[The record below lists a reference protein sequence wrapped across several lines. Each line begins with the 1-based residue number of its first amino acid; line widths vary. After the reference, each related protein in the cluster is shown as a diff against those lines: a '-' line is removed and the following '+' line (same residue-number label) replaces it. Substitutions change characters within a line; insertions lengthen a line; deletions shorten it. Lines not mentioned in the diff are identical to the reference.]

1 MSEAN
6 TSTTETRRPDGAAL
20 VIALVLAALAALI
33 FWDVDRL
40 SDVVGYSPVGPG
52 TVPKWIAF
60 SLAGLAVWTAIAA
73 FRRDFPEREHQEIA
87 PVAWIIGGLTGQML
101 LLNGSLVA
109 ILTRAKLPDLLG
121 AEIWYWADKTLNLLT
136 GFSIATGVLFAAT
149 AYAFGKRQLW
159 FSLPIGIAIS
169 LAVWLVFA
177 LLLQLSLPAGP
188 LERLFL

>member
-6 TSTTETRRPDGAAL
+6 TSTKETRRPDGAAL
-20 VIALVLAALAALI
+20 VIALVLAALAAVI

-60 SLAGLAVWTAIAA
+60 GLIGLAVWTAVAA
-73 FRRDFPEREHQEIA
+73 FRHDFPEREHQEIA
-87 PVAWIIGGLTGQML
+87 PVAWIIGGLAGQML
-101 LLNGSLVA
+101 LLPT
-109 ILTRAKLPDLLG
+109 I
-121 AEIWYWADKTLNLLT
+121 

-149 AYAFGKRQLW
+149 ARAFGKRQLW

>member
-1 MSEAN
+1 MSEVK

-20 VIALVLAALAALI
+20 VIALVLAGLAALI

-40 SDVVGYSPVGPG
+40 GDVVGYSPVGPA
-52 TVPKWIAF
+52 TVPQWIAF
-60 SLAGLAVWTAIAA
+60 GLVGLAVWTAVAA

-87 PVAWIIGGLTGQML
+87 PVAWIIGGLAGQML
-101 LLNGSLVA
+101 LL
-109 ILTRAKLPDLLG
+109 P
-121 AEIWYWADKTLNLLT
+121 TL

-149 AYAFGKRQLW
+149 ARAFGKRRLW
-159 FSLPIGIAIS
+159 FSLPLGIAIC

>member
-1 MSEAN
+1 MSEAQ

-20 VIALVLAALAALI
+20 VIAMVLAALAALI

-40 SDVVGYSPVGPG
+40 SDVVGYSPVGPA

-87 PVAWIIGGLTGQML
+87 PVAWIIGGLAGQML
-101 LLNGSLVA
+101 LLS
-109 ILTRAKLPDLLG
+109 
-121 AEIWYWADKTLNLLT
+121 TL

-149 AYAFGKRQLW
+149 ARAFGKRQLW

>member
-40 SDVVGYSPVGPG
+40 SDVVGYSPVGPA

-60 SLAGLAVWTAIAA
+60 GLAGLAAWTAIAA

-87 PVAWIIGGLTGQML
+87 PVAWIIGGLAGQML
-101 LLNGSLVA
+101 LLPTV
-109 ILTRAKLPDLLG
+109 
-121 AEIWYWADKTLNLLT
+121 

-149 AYAFGKRQLW
+149 ARAFGKRQLW